1 MKIVHYAETPGEAH
15 LVRGF
20 LEENGIRAIVQ
31 GEALDMARGG
41 VPMSRETASTVC
53 VADEDA
59 ARAVQLIEQRGT
71 NDGGGRDGETVS
83 DR

>member
-31 GEALDMARGG
+31 GEALETARGG
-41 VPMSRETASTVC
+41 VPISRETAPTVC

-59 ARAVQLIEQRGT
+59 TRAVELIARRGT
-71 NDGGGRDGETVS
+71 NDGGLDAETVS
-83 DR
+83 DI